1 MSNVSEFSLSWI
13 FGDRTEVKKEKKI
26 PRRVFTFSRR
36 SRIRKFYDMFVQ
48 WRQII
53 VPQSVLQV
61 QNFWGFFMFSLPSPS
76 LLLLLPFTCAHCLYS
91 VLRSTVQYTGSV
103 ISMTRRVI
111 LIDSSFDWFYSSE
124 MYWYLNRKRISWA
137 SGGRERHLR
146 LLGVRAVASRW
157 PNCLQDG
164 MGFEISSCFQIERTA
179 RR

>member
-1 MSNVSEFSLSWI
+1 
-13 FGDRTEVKKEKKI
+13 
-26 PRRVFTFSRR
+26 
-36 SRIRKFYDMFVQ
+36 MFVQ

-53 VPQSVLQV
+53 VPQSVLHV
-61 QNFWGFFMFSLPSPS
+61 QKFCFLMFSLPSPS
-76 LLLLLPFTCAHCLYS
+76 RCFCHLVCVHKRERDSCAQCLYLFLWS
-91 VLRSTVQYTGSV
+91 AVQYTRCV
-103 ISMTRRVI
+103 ISMIRRVRY
-111 LIDSSFDWFYSSE
+111 LVTLLLFGFCSSE